1 MAQEKQQGANPPT
14 MHPVVLP
21 EPYNGEA
28 AGQIGTSTSSV
39 VAVNRW
45 KDGEKLLWL
54 LVRLVSKAATAFK
67 RVPVPAH
74 GNFANC
80 IEALR
85 EHFDPSS
92 KRKLYLAGLL
102 GRKKH
107 WGEDWATF
115 GEDLNTLVNKAYP
128 ELQDDAK
135 EQLALTHYLGQLEQQ
150 QLAFSVKQRR
160 PKLMDAAV
168 SVSRSGVVS

>member
-1 MAQEKQQGANPPT
+1 MA
-14 MHPVVLP
+14 
-21 EPYNGEA
+21 
-28 AGQIGTSTSSV
+28 
-39 VAVNRW
+39 AVNRW

-54 LVRLVSKAATAFK
+54 RVQLVGRAASAFK
-67 RVPVPAH
+67 RVPEPSH

-92 KRKLYLAGLL
+92 KCKLYLAELL
-102 GRKKH
+102 GRKKLRAKN
-107 WGEDWATF
+107 WATF
-115 GEDLNTLVNKAYP
+115 AEDLKTLVNKAYP

-135 EQLALTHYLGQLEQQ
+135 EQLGLTHYLGQLEQQ

-160 PKLMDAAV
+160 PKSVDATV
-168 SVSRSGVVS
+168 SAMLEMNSYLVPKPYINCIMHTSTVPSKLCTFCEYHALHVCTS